1 MTTEAEEYKD
11 LLAYARS
18 LYLGLENQ
26 TKLESFMEE
35 KKYTQDWSRYEKAC
49 SQEKLM
55 FFRIL
60 KDAVDFLGIEY
71 SYKGTGRPPEY
82 LADILKAI
90 CIKAYHNQSSWRT
103 ESDLMIARAM
113 GVLDKVPKRSTILKY
128 LQSPLVAKYL
138 HELYKVIAEPLSEI
152 EMYFAADAT
161 GISQKYGNVRWQTVR
176 HTKEEA
182 KKRREYVKLN
192 VISGVKTNAIVSA
205 KITIGT
211 AHESPFFKEL
221 LADTSKRFNLR
232 EVSADAGYLSKE
244 NVKAIANMGAIPFIP
259 GKKNTFVPSKGRDTP
274 WMAMLTL
281 WKKYQPLFASHYH
294 RRSNVESTF
303 SALKRKFGDFCR
315 CKKLETQENEIL
327 ARIVCFNSAIL
338 AENMLSYDFKKGFVA
353 GK

>member
-1 MTTEAEEYKD
+1 MTEAQEYHE
-11 LLAYARS
+11 LLDFARS
-18 LYLGLENQ
+18 LYLRPETQ
-26 TKLESFMEE
+26 TTILDFGKRT
-35 KKYTQDWSRYEKAC
+35 YPQDWPRYEQAC
-49 SQEKLM
+49 STEKLM

-71 SYKGTGRPPEY
+71 SNKGNGRPPEY
-82 LADILKAI
+82 LAHILKAI

-152 EMYFAADAT
+152 EMFFAADAT
-161 GISQKYGNVRWQTVR
+161 RISQKYGNVRWQTVR